1 MLVRIDDSESQLN
14 KRQFASLANTATNSY
29 FAVFLHRIIKHT
41 INCCESSH
49 IMIDTLSK
57 KSIIKELCVA
67 GTIAARCLS
76 EFTFL
81 GESERLCIF
90 ANSI

>member
-1 MLVRIDDSESQLN
+1 
-14 KRQFASLANTATNSY
+14 
-29 FAVFLHRIIKHT
+29 
-41 INCCESSH
+41 
-49 IMIDTLSK
+49 MIDTLSK

-67 GTIAARCLS
+67 DTIAARCLS

>member
-1 MLVRIDDSESQLN
+1 M
-14 KRQFASLANTATNSY
+14 
-29 FAVFLHRIIKHT
+29 IKA
-41 INCCESSH
+41 
-49 IMIDTLSK
+49 LSK
-57 KSIIKELCVA
+57 KSIIKKLCSA